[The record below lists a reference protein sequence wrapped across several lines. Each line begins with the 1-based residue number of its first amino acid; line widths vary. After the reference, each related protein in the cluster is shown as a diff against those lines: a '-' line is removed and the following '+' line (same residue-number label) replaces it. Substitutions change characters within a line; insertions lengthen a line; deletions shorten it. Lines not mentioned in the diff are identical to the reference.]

1 VVLAHSMALE
11 NQLIQAEM
19 VEATEFPALANRHQ
33 VSGVPHTVINDGAG
47 NLVGAVPEASMVA
60 ALRQALG

>member
-1 VVLAHSMALE
+1 VLAHSMAME
-11 NQLIQAEM
+11 NPLVQAEM
-19 VEATEFPALANRHQ
+19 VDANAFPALANRHQ